1 MIFHDWIIPISLII
15 TLGSLADNAEEL
27 MFIAYFSL
35 FGLFYLLG
43 NSNSF
48 LSHKPRYNFYKMSG
62 SLGTIVLLL
71 MLSFDW
77 FWDEL
82 YVADLQLKEIIFSPE
97 FWASLI
103 LTVPALWL
111 LYIQQKGRGSSGI
124 KPLSIVFILF
134 ILTFI
139 IGQYS
144 IIAVVLINLILFA
157 VGILTIR
164 EGAREDN
171 LGTLNYGL
179 IIITALV
186 ICRFF
191 DTDLSFVIRGILFL
205 LVGAGFFATNYFML
219 NKRKINEK

>member
-1 MIFHDWIIPISLII
+1 
-15 TLGSLADNAEEL
+15 
-27 MFIAYFSL
+27 
-35 FGLFYLLG
+35 
-43 NSNSF
+43 
-48 LSHKPRYNFYKMSG
+48 
-62 SLGTIVLLL
+62 

-82 YVADLQLKEIIFSPE
+82 YVADLKLNEIIISPE
-97 FWASLI
+97 FLASVI

-111 LYIQQKGRGSSGI
+111 FYVQQKEKNISQL
-124 KPLSIVFILF
+124 KPISTVFILF

-139 IGQYS
+139 IGQFS
-144 IIAVVLINLILFA
+144 IIAVVLINLIIFA

-171 LGTLNYGL
+171 LGILNYGL
-179 IIITALV
+179 LIITALI

-219 NKRKINEK
+219 NKRKLNE